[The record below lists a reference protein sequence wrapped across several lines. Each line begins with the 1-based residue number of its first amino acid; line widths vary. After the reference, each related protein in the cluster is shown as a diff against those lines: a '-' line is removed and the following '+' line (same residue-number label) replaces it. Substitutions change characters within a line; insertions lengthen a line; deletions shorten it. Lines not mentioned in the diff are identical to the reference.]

1 MATYTQTNRPLTIK
15 TPLGRDV
22 LLPTRFR
29 GCETIS
35 QLFNFHLD
43 LVTEAANEIQ
53 FDQILGQNVT
63 VELRLNNQEKRY
75 FNGLVRRFSQGGR
88 NETFVRF
95 SAEIVPKLWLLTKK
109 VRSRIFQHVTVPDI
123 LRQLFAELDVTYE
136 LSATYYQRDY
146 CVQYRETDFNFA
158 SRLMEEEGIYYF
170 FKHSDGSH
178 QLVVTDVA
186 TQHPTVA
193 GQSSVIYDEVSG
205 GGREDLRITAWEKS
219 Q

>member
-15 TPLGRDV
+15 TPLGQDV
-22 LLPTRFR
+22 LLPTRLR

-186 TQHPTVA
+186 TQHPTRRLCSA
-193 GQSSVIYDEVSG
+193 
-205 GGREDLRITAWEKS
+205 LRRDRS
-219 Q
+219 QWLAAAPGFTGHPPR